1 MAGHQPIRALL
12 FDFVGVL
19 LIQREDHLPGQTVE
33 AVDDLV
39 GGVTDDRAFRQAVC
53 RQYGL
58 AEAAF
63 QEVLGKIVDR
73 YVPFR
78 PLWEALPE
86 LRRRYK
92 LAVVNNGT
100 WLTFP
105 LFDARFGMTGRF
117 DVFISS
123 AVEGVRKP
131 EERIYLQA
139 CQRLGVP
146 PEHCLFMDDLEHNVA
161 GAQQAG
167 LQAIHWKNH
176 AEGFQLLLTTLE
188 RKQVRSACP

>member
-78 PLWEALPE
+78 PLWVALPE

-105 LFDARFGMTGRF
+105 RFDARLGISSKF
-117 DVFISS
+117 DAFISS
-123 AVEGVRKP
+123 AVEGICKP
-131 EERIYLQA
+131 EAGIYRQA
-139 CQRLGVP
+139 CQRLDVP
-146 PEHCLFMDDLEHNVA
+146 PETCLFMDDMEQNVA
-161 GAQQAG
+161 GARRAG
-167 LQAIHWKNH
+167 LRAIHWESH
-176 AEGFQLLLTTLE
+176 AQGFRLLQTVLE
-188 RKQVRSACP
+188 SDTR